1 MKKQGRYH
9 HFGVDWPGESFSES
23 ITLCG
28 VEGEDVGTGQTLC
41 PDCAQ
46 VAITLNFCGL
56 GPESL
61 RQFFSA
67 LRTIDPFALK
77 AEIEALRGRAV
88 EINKLRGSGE
98 SQLTECLYGLW
109 RVAGKVLRCY
119 TLSPDWSGGLLLL
132 GGHPAMKC

>member
-1 MKKQGRYH
+1 MWTGR
-9 HFGVDWPGESFSES
+9 ESRSSES
-23 ITLCG
+23 VTLCG
-28 VEGEDVGTGQTLC
+28 VKGEDLGTGQTLC

-77 AEIEALRGRAV
+77 AEIEALQGRAV
-88 EINKLRGSGE
+88 EIENLQARASFN
-98 SQLTECLYGLW
+98 
-109 RVAGKVLRCY
+109 
-119 TLSPDWSGGLLLL
+119 
-132 GGHPAMKC
+132 

>member
-9 HFGVDWPGESFSES
+9 HFGVDWQGESFSES
-23 ITLCG
+23 VTLCG
-28 VEGEDVGTGQTLC
+28 VEGEDVGPGQTLC

-67 LRTIDPFALK
+67 LRAIDPFALK
-77 AEIEALRGRAV
+77 AHIEALRGRAV
-88 EINKLRGSGE
+88 EIENLQDRAS
-98 SQLTECLYGLW
+98 LN
-109 RVAGKVLRCY
+109 
-119 TLSPDWSGGLLLL
+119 
-132 GGHPAMKC
+132 

>member
-1 MKKQGRYH
+1 MKKQGHYH
-9 HFGVDWPGESFSES
+9 HLRVDWPGESFSELV
-23 ITLCG
+23 TLCG

-67 LRTIDPFALK
+67 LRTIDPCALK
-77 AEIEALRGRAV
+77 AEIEALRGRAG
-88 EINKLRGSGE
+88 EIEKLRAQAS
-98 SQLTECLYGLW
+98 LN
-109 RVAGKVLRCY
+109 
-119 TLSPDWSGGLLLL
+119 
-132 GGHPAMKC
+132 

>member
-9 HFGVDWPGESFSES
+9 HFSVDWPGESFSES
-23 ITLCG
+23 VTLCG
-28 VEGEDVGTGQTLC
+28 IEGEAVGTGQTLC

-67 LRTIDPFALK
+67 LKTIDPFALK
-77 AEIEALRGRAV
+77 AELEALRGRAV
-88 EINKLRGSGE
+88 KIEKLQARAS
-98 SQLTECLYGLW
+98 LN
-109 RVAGKVLRCY
+109 
-119 TLSPDWSGGLLLL
+119 
-132 GGHPAMKC
+132 

>member
-9 HFGVDWPGESFSES
+9 HFSVDWPGESFSES
-23 ITLCG
+23 VTLCG
-28 VEGEDVGTGQTLC
+28 VEGEAVGTGQTLC

-77 AEIEALRGRAV
+77 AEIEALRDRAV
-88 EINKLRGSGE
+88 KIENLRDRAS
-98 SQLTECLYGLW
+98 LN
-109 RVAGKVLRCY
+109 
-119 TLSPDWSGGLLLL
+119 
-132 GGHPAMKC
+132 

>member
-23 ITLCG
+23 VTLCG

-77 AEIEALRGRAV
+77 AEIEALRSRAV
-88 EINKLRGSGE
+88 EIEKLQARAS
-98 SQLTECLYGLW
+98 LN
-109 RVAGKVLRCY
+109 
-119 TLSPDWSGGLLLL
+119 
-132 GGHPAMKC
+132 